1 MNDEDG
7 GELGMEADK
16 HDVGAMRLYIN
27 SFMFKNSNIDMRE
40 QEKKEEREIEEREG
54 ICLGPFFNTHIF
66 HLFHE

>member
-1 MNDEDG
+1 MNDEDS

-16 HDVGAMRLYIN
+16 DDVGAMRLYIN

-40 QEKKEEREIEEREG
+40 QEKKEEREREERG
-54 ICLGPFFNTHIF
+54 SVWGLLFNTHIF